1 MIDQNFP
8 ALIAELETLG
18 MRVEEIAVKTGA
30 SASSVY
36 KWKRGSKPMMIYAE
50 RVEALLTRE
59 RRKASALNAPKNGEE
74 W

>member
-1 MIDQNFP
+1 MTDQNFP

-18 MRVEEIAVKTGA
+18 LRVEDIASKTGA
-30 SASSVY
+30 SAAAVY
-36 KWKRGSKPMMIYAE
+36 RWKRGSKPMGVYQE

-74 W
+74 